1 MKKDLKFLLVILTS
15 ISLFFSSGCRDVKE
29 IQHLN
34 YATAIGVDY
43 KDGKYYSYIQFVS
56 FEGIAR
62 TEGQTTEGSVWVSE
76 AVADSFEEA
85 FFVVYKTAQERI
97 LWGHVTTILL
107 SETALKQGFDS
118 IFDSLTRYYE
128 FRLTPWVFGT
138 KDSVKEVLSTP
149 GFFGQ
154 TVLDTI
160 IHEPQRIYEQSSEIR
175 PIKLHQLAREIYEPG
190 ETTFVPSITIDKAT
204 WEKDLKKDPKLAL
217 NGAFF
222 IQNEHYMGFHSLND
236 LGGIRWLSPETIRVA
251 IPVPDEKNIY
261 FEVVFEYPLS
271 DVEVLLVDGD
281 PKFNINLELT
291 GYFVHRNINK
301 IMKLEDIEKETK
313 EVITVEIQEMYQ
325 LGVGKGVD
333 FYNLEHELFRKEY
346 PTWQRLKENDDPILT
361 ENSIQSI
368 NIDMTIKHTGIMKNE
383 SVDIKDIQ

>member
-1 MKKDLKFLLVILTS
+1 MKKGLKFLLVILTS
-15 ISLFFSSGCRDVKE
+15 IGLLLTSGCRDVKE

-43 KDGKYYSYIQFVS
+43 KDGKYHSYIQMVS

-76 AVADSFEEA
+76 AVADTFEEA

-97 LWGHVTTILL
+97 LWAHVTTILL
-107 SETALKQGFDS
+107 SETAIKQGFDS

-128 FRLTPWVFGT
+128 FRLTPWVLGT
-138 KDSVKEVLSTP
+138 KDSVKEVLSIP

-160 IHEPQRIYEQSSEIR
+160 VHEPERIYEQSSQIR

-190 ETTFVPSITIDKAT
+190 ETTFVPSITIDRAT
-204 WEKDLKKDPKLAL
+204 WKKDLKEDPKLAP

-222 IQNEHYMGFHSLND
+222 IQNEHYKGFHSLND
-236 LGGIRWLSPETIRVA
+236 LGGIRWLSPETIRVDV
-251 IPVPDEKNIY
+251 PVPEEKNIY

-271 DVEVLLVDGD
+271 NVEVLLVDGD

-291 GYFVHRNINK
+291 GYFVHRAINK
-301 IMKLEDIEKETK
+301 TMKLEDIETRTK
-313 EVITVEIQEMYQ
+313 EAITAEIKEMYR
-325 LGVGKGVD
+325 LGVEKGVD
-333 FYNLEHELFRKEY
+333 YYNLEHELFRKEFT
-346 PTWQRLKENDDPILT
+346 TWQRLKENGDPFLT
-361 ENSIQSI
+361 ENSIESI
-368 NIDMTIKHTGIMKNE
+368 NIDMTIEHTGIMKNE
-383 SVDIKDIQ
+383 SIDIKDIR